1 MNTVLLFLVT
11 LATALPMHDTLWAF
25 SGRDVRLARAGG
37 VGASGGVMYGELYWM
52 VVTPCNML
60 CATPLVQPP
69 VPSEA
74 DRGCV
79 WRRPGIYSD
88 LLAPYIL
95 VRPNRNRVNRKTMR
109 LTGGCGAGVVWVC
122 RGLGDVVPG
131 ERFAP
136 ARAGGALARGRPAAA
151 CGWRVCFLRARELNR
166 KTLTSNICT
175 QPDTTKRR
183 GRRGRGRGFSR
194 CERGCGW

>member
-1 MNTVLLFLVT
+1 MRAWAGWVVLKNVLLFLVT
-11 LATALPMHDTLWAF
+11 LGTALPMHDTLWAF

-60 CATPLVQPP
+60 CGNPLVQSPA
-69 VPSEA
+69 PSEA
-74 DRGCV
+74 DGALVVC
-79 WRRPGIYSD
+79 RPGIYSD

-95 VRPNRNRVNRKTMR
+95 VRPNRNRANRKTMR
-109 LTGGCGAGVVWVC
+109 LTLGAGVVWVC

-136 ARAGGALARGRPAAA
+136 ARAGGTLARGRPAAA
-151 CGWRVCFLRARELNR
+151 GDGVF
-166 KTLTSNICT
+166 
-175 QPDTTKRR
+175 
-183 GRRGRGRGFSR
+183 GF
-194 CERGCGW
+194 

>member
-1 MNTVLLFLVT
+1 MVLKNLLLFLVT
-11 LATALPMHDTLWAF
+11 LGTALPMHDTLWAF

-60 CATPLVQPP
+60 CGPPPPPRPDP

-95 VRPNRNRVNRKTMR
+95 VRPNRNRANPKPIR
-109 LTGGCGAGVVWVC
+109 LTRAGAGVVWVC

-136 ARAGGALARGRPAAA
+136 ARAGGTLARGRPAAA
-151 CGWRVCFLRARELNR
+151 GDGVF
-166 KTLTSNICT
+166 
-175 QPDTTKRR
+175 
-183 GRRGRGRGFSR
+183 GF
-194 CERGCGW
+194 

>member
-1 MNTVLLFLVT
+1 MVLKNLLLFLVT
-11 LATALPMHDTLWAF
+11 LGTALPMHDTLWAF

-60 CATPLVQPP
+60 CGTPPRPDP

-95 VRPNRNRVNRKTMR
+95 VRPNRNRANPKTMR
-109 LTGGCGAGVVWVC
+109 LTLGAGVVWVC

-183 GRRGRGRGFSR
+183 GRRARGFSR
-194 CERGCGW
+194 CERERGW

>member
-1 MNTVLLFLVT
+1 MVLKNLLLFLVT

-60 CATPLVQPP
+60 CGTPLVQPL
-69 VPSEA
+69 VPSGA
-74 DRGCV
+74 DCGCV

-95 VRPNRNRVNRKTMR
+95 VRPNRNRAN
-109 LTGGCGAGVVWVC
+109 
-122 RGLGDVVPG
+122 
-131 ERFAP
+131 
-136 ARAGGALARGRPAAA
+136 
-151 CGWRVCFLRARELNR
+151 
-166 KTLTSNICT
+166 
-175 QPDTTKRR
+175 TK
-183 GRRGRGRGFSR
+183 
-194 CERGCGW
+194 

>member
-1 MNTVLLFLVT
+1 MRGLAGWVVLKNLLLFLVT

-60 CATPLVQPP
+60 CGTPLVQPL
-69 VPSEA
+69 VPSGA
-74 DRGCV
+74 DCGCV

-95 VRPNRNRVNRKTMR
+95 VRPNRIPANPKTLR
-109 LTGGCGAGVVWVC
+109 LTA
-122 RGLGDVVPG
+122 VPG
-131 ERFAP
+131 
-136 ARAGGALARGRPAAA
+136 
-151 CGWRVCFLRARELNR
+151 
-166 KTLTSNICT
+166 S
-175 QPDTTKRR
+175 
-183 GRRGRGRGFSR
+183 GRRGGLGLSGAWRCGTWRTIRTSAGWRCSSSR
-194 CERGCGW
+194 PAGGWWRWRVLFLRRARVLMEQKKH